1 MAKKFPK
8 APSNIH
14 LVADTEPFRRSF
26 LTAAEVIRLMKVTMC
41 KIAAG
46 PQGVARRGTVLDVP
60 EKEGQ
65 DLIEKQIARQYD
77 AKRDEKAVKGWTK
90 AAE

>member
-8 APSNIH
+8 PPSD
-14 LVADTEPFRRSF
+14 LGLRRSF
-26 LTAAEVIRLMKVTMC
+26 LSAAEAIRLMKVTMQ

-60 EKEGQ
+60 EKEGNE
-65 DLIEKQIARQYD
+65 LIEKQIARQFD
-77 AKRDEKAVKGWTK
+77 AKRDAKATRGWTK